1 MAKLKPLNLKPR
13 RPGPDT
19 AAIVASWSTWDFPDI
34 NPFLPPAPRS
44 DAPITGRLFFTLGA
58 LGAFVTCPFILFA
71 FVFEQTLPEW
81 TVVIAVLMMPVAL
94 GSLVTAVL
102 TYPAW
107 RKERLWQDA
116 RIVPAVVGEV
126 DVGMFGS
133 NPITPQDQRV
143 MQAAFHFAGAAALPL
158 AGIMMLLTATRY
170 TVQWVEQ
177 GQRRRARIFLGFE
190 GTGLQ
195 EGRVLWLLVPNW
207 GKPMAALHAA
217 SWNPKVH
224 RMPPEVVAWF
234 FNAWRDAAPDERDVL
249 QDLKQAAKA
258 NKKGLR
264 G

>member
-1 MAKLKPLNLKPR
+1 MAKLKRLKLKPR
-13 RPGPDT
+13 TPGPDT
-19 AAIVASWSTWDFPDI
+19 AALVASWSTWDFPDI

-44 DAPITGRLFFTLGA
+44 DAPITGRLIFTLAALGA
-58 LGAFVTCPFILFA
+58 LLTCPFILFVFA
-71 FVFEQTLPEW
+71 FSEEMAEWAVVFAL
-81 TVVIAVLMMPVAL
+81 LLMPVAL
-94 GSLVTAVL
+94 ASLVTAAF

-133 NPITPQDQRV
+133 SPITPQDQRV
-143 MQAAFHFAGAAALPL
+143 MQAAFHLAGAAALPL

-234 FNAWRDAAPDERDVL
+234 FNAWRDAAPDERDL
-249 QDLKQAAKA
+249 LRAYKEAAEA
-258 NKKGLR
+258 NEKSV
-264 G
+264 